1 MYDHEDEDLK
11 KYVYDLICSKQVLE
25 YSSKLGIDDVE
36 FTEGE
41 VLGDD

>member
-1 MYDHEDEDLK
+1 M
-11 KYVYDLICSKQVLE
+11 ICEKQVLE

-36 FTEGE
+36 FAEGE